1 MIMMKNNMFMIY
13 NMIETLKQIHRF
25 CDAWI
30 VNMNLER
37 PRSFFHHFLYSR
49 QLLYFFQD
57 LKNNT
62 FFQRIFH
69 NGNHKSK

>member
-13 NMIETLKQIHRF
+13 NMIETLKKIHRF

-49 QLLYFFQD
+49 QLLYFF
-57 LKNNT
+57 
-62 FFQRIFH
+62 
-69 NGNHKSK
+69 